1 MCNVAKA
8 NGQQENVRKATASV
22 ILAGDQLFLVFHSFV
37 TCRNQNLQKLPLTNL
52 FRIVTAI
59 TC

>member
-8 NGQQENVRKATASV
+8 NDQQENVHKANASV

-52 FRIVTAI
+52 FRIVRTI